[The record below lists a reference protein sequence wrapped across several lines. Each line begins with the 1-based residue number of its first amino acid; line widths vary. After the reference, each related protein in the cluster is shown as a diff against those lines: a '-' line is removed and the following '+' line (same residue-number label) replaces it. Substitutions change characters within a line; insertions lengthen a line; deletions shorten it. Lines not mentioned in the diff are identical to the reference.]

1 MSYLEELLPEFRKGA
16 KIRQVDWSKGT
27 YIHIVD
33 NGIFDQGYHTF
44 ELEVEDFNSPFWELY
59 KEPMGREITKKR
71 RFSVYLNA
79 TADVSATI
87 TVNADNKEEAKK
99 LAIDKV
105 STCDWDVDDVA
116 TSFIEVVYIG
126 EEQDED

>member
-1 MSYLEELLPEFRKGA
+1 MIGKILER
-16 KIRQVDWSKGT
+16 T
-27 YIHIVD
+27 
-33 NGIFDQGYHTF
+33 
-44 ELEVEDFNSPFWELY
+44 EDKE
-59 KEPMGREITKKR
+59 EPMGREITKKR

-105 STCDWDVDDVA
+105 STCDWDVDNVA